1 MTDVHLGHGNDS
13 FTSQRTS
20 LVDYT
25 ISLILCVEETK
36 QEGKKERVCTT
47 LIIARPEKETRKST
61 THSSFAIL

>member
-1 MTDVHLGHGNDS
+1 MTDVHLGHGSDS

-36 QEGKKERVCTT
+36 QEK
-47 LIIARPEKETRKST
+47 
-61 THSSFAIL
+61 